1 MTCFLSI
8 LGLFWGSGFSSADA
22 GNDGLFV
29 F

>member
-1 MTCFLSI
+1 MTCFPSI

>member
-8 LGLFWGSGFSSADA
+8 LGLFWGFGFSSADA

>member
-8 LGLFWGSGFSSADA
+8 LGLFWNPGFSSADA
-22 GNDGLFV
+22 GNAGLFV